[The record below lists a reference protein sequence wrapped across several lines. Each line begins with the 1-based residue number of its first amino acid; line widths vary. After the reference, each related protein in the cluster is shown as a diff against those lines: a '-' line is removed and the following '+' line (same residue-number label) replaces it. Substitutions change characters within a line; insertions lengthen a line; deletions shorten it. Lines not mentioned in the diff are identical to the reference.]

1 MARFYSNEN
10 SPKQAGDELTRRFGH
25 DVLTALAA
33 GNANR
38 AAPDEEVLAFA
49 ASQNRVLPTYNR
61 RHFLRLHRESPNHA
75 GVVIC
80 TFDPDF
86 SGQAQ
91 RIHEAV
97 DKEGSMEGRLIRVN
111 RLGGDRVQE

>member
-10 SPKQAGDELTRRFGH
+10 FPKQAVDELMQRFGH

-33 GNANR
+33 GNANH

-49 ASQNRVLPTYNR
+49 ASQRRILLTYNR
-61 RHFLRLHRESPNHA
+61 LHFLRLHRKSPNHA

-86 SGQAQ
+86 NGQAQ

-97 DKEGSMEGRLIRVN
+97 DKEGSMEGKLIRVN
-111 RLGGDRVQE
+111 RLGQSTA